1 MFLKKKTEI
10 LRNKAGFTLAEMM
23 ASLGVFTIVMV
34 IAVPNYLSFQPGRR
48 LNGAAR
54 EVLGKLL
61 WARAKAV
68 EENNQYTVSIPTS
81 SSSSFTIT
89 STGGYNQTI
98 NLQTNY
104 SDVVLSKPVS
114 NPNPTFNSRGT
125 AGGDTTITLSNTSGS
140 RTVTVRATGYVKIN

>member
-1 MFLKKKTEI
+1 MFLRRLTEI
-10 LRNKAGFTLAEMM
+10 LRGKAGFTLAEMM
-23 ASLGVFTIVMV
+23 AAMGVFAIVMA
-34 IAVPNYLSFQPGRR
+34 IAVPNYLSFQPSRR

-68 EENNQYTVSIPTS
+68 EENNQYTVSIPNNYS
-81 SSSSFTIT
+81 LTIA

-98 NLQTNY
+98 NIQTNY
-104 SDVVLSKPVS
+104 SDVTLSKPGS
-114 NPNPTFNSRGT
+114 DPNPTFNSRGT
-125 AGGDTTITLSNTSGS
+125 ASGDTTITLNNSSGL